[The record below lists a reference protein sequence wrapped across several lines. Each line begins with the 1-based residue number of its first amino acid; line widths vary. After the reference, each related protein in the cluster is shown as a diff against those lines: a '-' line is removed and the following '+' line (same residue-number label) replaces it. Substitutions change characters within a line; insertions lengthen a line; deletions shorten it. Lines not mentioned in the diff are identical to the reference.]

1 MPCRLRTCFLLALS
15 LVFTGAAEADQVVL
29 QIEGASADGLAVAS
43 LDLTAASRWCGI
55 TAVAPAGI
63 TAVDGDGRTVPMQ
76 FVPDADFDAN
86 ERISGTAV
94 LRLPPG
100 AGGSVRLVFG
110 AEARKETEGATVVS
124 TPFYQVAH
132 TPGKQGGLPS
142 KITFPKTGKV
152 FESLR
157 WYDRAYHRQ
166 QGAFRLA
173 DDPDPKIETISA
185 GPLCTVV
192 RVSGRFML
200 GASQPDSRPVAV
212 YQWFY
217 FHDSPLVYVT
227 VSQRQQ
233 QPFAWNEWHFL
244 ELNYPDEAF
253 TRFAGARPEA
263 TGELS
268 ASKKSTSFSDWGA
281 LADGENAIGMFRAE
295 RILVYDGRG
304 GHGTYLH
311 AFGNAAWS
319 SFSGTRRDLSAWLWI
334 GSDKDPLAAIRSAA
348 EAAPTD
354 ARVTVAVGRVNRRL
368 AELRDQLATLGGQP
382 RRQAWWRLAAAEQLQ
397 ARGRFQDA
405 LDAADGRLPANW
417 ASLVSGDLGV
427 ALERTGDGMRLL
439 QLADLGRQR
448 QLLASKPL
456 PLFRAVLRQVE
467 NREEVELSAES
478 GWKQT
483 ESRTIVGGGL
493 HLQWREPA
501 DERLSGLTIV
511 AEAVPD
517 DQKHRVNWSFKLE
530 GLPAAWGAWT
540 VAFPQATLAEPGP
553 DAEVFFPRGAGE
565 VAQGAWSRA
574 FEFSGTYPSGW
585 TTMPCLAVYDAAKS
599 TGLYVAIHDPWGSTK
614 DVRAASRPADR
625 AVDLCFTHPAS
636 GMGRPSAGFQLEG
649 GVWQLLR
656 GDWFDAAVIYRDWV
670 RQHARWYPKLGAEGR
685 GDTPRWMRELS
696 CWVMTGGGPDEV
708 VPAVR
713 EFRSAMGLPVGL
725 HWYSWHQIPFDNDYP
740 HYFPTKEGFAR
751 GVAELKSSNVYVMP
765 YINGRLW
772 DTRDRGMED
781 YQFSSIAKAAATKD
795 DRGEPYTEM
804 YGSKEKDDSR
814 VALAVMCPATELW
827 KSKVGEIVLRLMNEC
842 GVDGV
847 YIDQVAAARPL
858 LCFDASHGHPLGG
871 GHWWTESYWEM
882 LGRIRRQMPEGRML
896 TTECNAEAYTQ
907 CFDGYLTWHWQYDG
921 QVPAFPA
928 VYGGAVQMFGRA
940 YRGGPTKD
948 LALRMKAA
956 QQLVY
961 GEQIGWCSPAVAREA
976 DNMAFLRQ
984 VVHLRARLVDYF
996 VTGEMARPPALP
1008 DVPAVTADW
1017 QWSGVWPV
1025 TTRAVL
1031 TGAWRLPREN
1041 RAVLLFVNASDA
1053 PVTARLDFAAEA
1065 VGLPNAELSIRRIT
1079 ADAAEPAFASPPAF
1093 SKELEF
1099 PPKSAWAWEMTAK

>member
-1 MPCRLRTCFLLALS
+1 MRPGR
-15 LVFTGAAEADQVVL
+15 
-29 QIEGASADGLAVAS
+29 ASAARGETS
-43 LDLTAASRWCGI
+43 PRGCGSAATRTRW
-55 TAVAPAGI
+55 
-63 TAVDGDGRTVPMQ
+63 RR
-76 FVPDADFDAN
+76 FVP
-86 ERISGTAV
+86 
-94 LRLPPG
+94 PPK
-100 AGGSVRLVFG
+100 R
-110 AEARKETEGATVVS
+110 
-124 TPFYQVAH
+124 
-132 TPGKQGGLPS
+132 
-142 KITFPKTGKV
+142 
-152 FESLR
+152 
-157 WYDRAYHRQ
+157 
-166 QGAFRLA
+166 
-173 DDPDPKIETISA
+173 
-185 GPLCTVV
+185 
-192 RVSGRFML
+192 
-200 GASQPDSRPVAV
+200 
-212 YQWFY
+212 
-217 FHDSPLVYVT
+217 
-227 VSQRQQ
+227 
-233 QPFAWNEWHFL
+233 
-244 ELNYPDEAF
+244 
-253 TRFAGARPEA
+253 
-263 TGELS
+263 
-268 ASKKSTSFSDWGA
+268 
-281 LADGENAIGMFRAE
+281 
-295 RILVYDGRG
+295 
-304 GHGTYLH
+304 
-311 AFGNAAWS
+311 
-319 SFSGTRRDLSAWLWI
+319 
-334 GSDKDPLAAIRSAA
+334 
-348 EAAPTD
+348 PTD
-354 ARVTVAVGRVNRRL
+354 ARVTVAVGRVDRRL
-368 AELRDQLATLGGQP
+368 AELRDQLTTLDGQP
-382 RRQAWWRLAAAEQLQ
+382 RRQAWWRLGAAEQLQ

-483 ESRTIVGGGL
+483 ESRTTSGGGL

-501 DERLSGLTIV
+501 DERLSGLTVV

-517 DQKHRVNWSFKLE
+517 DQKHRVNWSFKLD
-530 GLPAAWGAWT
+530 GLPAGWGAWT
-540 VAFPQATLAEPGP
+540 VAFPQAALAEPGP

-585 TTMPCLAVYDAAKS
+585 TTMPYLAVYDAAKS
-599 TGLYVAIHDPWGSTK
+599 TGLYVAIHDPGGSTK
-614 DVRAASRPADR
+614 DIRAASRPADR

-670 RQHARWYPKLGAEGR
+670 REHARWYPKLGAEGR

-713 EFRSAMGLPVGL
+713 EFQAAMGLPVGL

-772 DTRDRGMED
+772 DTRDRGQED
-781 YQFSSIAKAAATKD
+781 AEFTKVAKAAATKNEQ
-795 DRGEPYTEM
+795 GEPYVET
-804 YGSKEKDDSR
+804 YGSKEPDGSPVR
-814 VALAVMCPATELW
+814 LAAMCPTTEVW
-827 KSKVGEIVLRLMNEC
+827 RNKVREIVGRLTNEC
-842 GVDGV
+842 GVKAV
-847 YIDQVAAARPL
+847 YIDQVAAASPPL

-928 VYGGAVQMFGRA
+928 VYGGRGPDVRPGIPRRTDEGPRAADEGGTAACLRRANRLVQPGR
-940 YRGGPTKD
+940 
-948 LALRMKAA
+948 
-956 QQLVY
+956 V
-961 GEQIGWCSPAVAREA
+961 REA

-996 VTGEMARPPALP
+996 VTGEMASAAGLP

-1031 TGAWRLPREN
+1031 TAAGACRGRIARCCCLSM
-1041 RAVLLFVNASDA
+1041 RATHRSRPDL
-1053 PVTARLDFAAEA
+1053 
-1065 VGLPNAELSIRRIT
+1065 I
-1079 ADAAEPAFASPPAF
+1079 SPPRRSACPMP
-1093 SKELEF
+1093 SYRSGGSRPTPRNRPL
-1099 PPKSAWAWEMTAK
+1099 PPRPLSARSWSFRPNRLGPGR